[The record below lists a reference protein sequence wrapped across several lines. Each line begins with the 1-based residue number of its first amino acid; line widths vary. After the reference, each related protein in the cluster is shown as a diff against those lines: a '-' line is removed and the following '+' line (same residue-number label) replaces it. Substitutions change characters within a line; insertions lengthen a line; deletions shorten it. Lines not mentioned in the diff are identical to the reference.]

1 MAFDHL
7 KGLAVFFH
15 ASALLRF
22 LMERLFRFAEAS
34 DVLPFS
40 YPIFTFWK
48 ITHFYIFAVLARKE
62 EPLLAFLQRLHL
74 DAFFFARLRHFL
86 VSFDNLLYTIRLA
99 TREDFL
105 EHLGILEAESPV
117 RPQVVS
123 PGGDARLKLH
133 MHFFFFLRDFF
144 FKSVLR
150 SRSMLLYL
158 FFFSLGSLRGRRNFF
173 LEFGGA
179 QFLQFRAYFA
189 GLFLDRFAA
198 PAAPTATRAEEP
210 IVFFDPGQHGLLRD
224 YHWQFWGG
232 NPQRAVMARGKV
244 RGFHRTTKWHNL
256 IPAFSAQDVSVW
268 YMEEPPMDAS
278 NWEYSLAG
286 LAIPEPRFLEGYK
299 LAEHE
304 AVLELR
310 LSFFFMVYGR

>member
-22 LMERLFRFAEAS
+22 LMVRLFRFAEAS

-48 ITHFYIFAVLARKE
+48 VTHFYIFSVLGRKE
-62 EPLLAFLQRLHL
+62 ELLLVFLQRLHL

-86 VSFDNLLYTIRLA
+86 VSFDTLLYTIKLA
-99 TREDFL
+99 TREDLL
-105 EHLGILEAESPV
+105 EHLGLLEAGPSG
-117 RPQVVS
+117 RPLVV
-123 PGGDARLKLH
+123 PPEGNARLKLH

-150 SRSMLLYL
+150 SRLMLLYL
-158 FFFSLGSLRGRRNFF
+158 FFFSLGSFRGCRNFF
-173 LEFGGA
+173 FECGGA

-198 PAAPTATRAEEP
+198 PAPAPPSGSEEP
-210 IVFFDPGQHGLLRD
+210 IVFFDPVQHGALRD
-224 YHWQFWGG
+224 YHWQFWGA
-232 NPQRAVMARGKV
+232 NPQRGVMAMGKV
-244 RGFHRTTKWHNL
+244 RGFHRTTKWHKS
-256 IPAFSAQDVSVW
+256 IPAFSGRDVTVW

-304 AVLELR
+304 GVLELR